1 MFATFSTERLAG
13 DKSIW
18 EKMSKRN
25 LLTFKSSSK
34 TIKVKLKDKII
45 QLKEERNLMTR
56 FIIPSRMREEIDLPA
71 LLRKYEF
78 SVVPRSMF
86 SSDGRLLHCTDKSN
100 VINAVENLMKS
111 RQPQEQDRSGSDEE
125 SSLDESTETRK
136 VIILDGMAIV
146 QKLKKTKDTKT
157 CRDLG
162 EVFIKRV
169 KLESRQYD
177 EVYLIFDRYI
187 EGSLKE
193 RTRHKRTGGKGI
205 QYKVTD
211 NARIDNIPLKKFLS
225 HIETKQE
232 LTVYLA
238 RLLVNYFEEN
248 NTNYVVVYDTVCE
261 TNIDGFEEALKEHSQ
276 EEAATLMVLYALEIA
291 ERDPFSKVCV
301 VSPDTDVF
309 LLFIS
314 MFPRLCK
321 DIIFKT
327 GSGDNLREIDIDAA
341 YEALDPKHSSA
352 ILGFH
357 AFTGCDQ
364 TGKFYGKTKA
374 FCWKTLIESSD
385 EELAALQKLGESE
398 ELPTEDMILGLEA
411 FTMRL
416 YRQNVPHSVKS
427 LSDMRWYLFSKKQS
441 EAEKLPPT
449 KAALKYKILRAHH
462 VTMMCKTSDRPN
474 PELPDP
480 CSFGWQNVDGIVQP
494 VLTDELP
501 APEAS
506 IEMCMCKCNKT
517 RCSTNY
523 CICFKND
530 LVCTE
535 MCLCKQCENDG
546 QMDNGQFGESDDEIF
561 D

>member
-1 MFATFSTERLAG
+1 M
-13 DKSIW
+13 KI
-18 EKMSKRN
+18 
-25 LLTFKSSSK
+25 
-34 TIKVKLKDKII
+34 KLKDKII
-45 QLKEERNLMTR
+45 QLKEEKNLMTR
-56 FIIPSRMREEIDLPA
+56 FIIASRMREEIDLPA
-71 LLRKYEF
+71 LLGKYEF
-78 SVVPRSMF
+78 SVVPRSMC

-177 EVYLIFDRYI
+177 EVYLIFDQYI

-211 NARIDNIPLKKFLS
+211 NTCIDNIPLKKFLS

-291 ERDPFSKVCV
+291 DRDPFSKVCV

-314 MFPRLCK
+314 MYPRLCK

-427 LSDMRWYLFSKKQS
+427 LSDMRW
-441 EAEKLPPT
+441 
-449 KAALKYKILRAHH
+449 
-462 VTMMCKTSDRPN
+462 
-474 PELPDP
+474 
-480 CSFGWQNVDGIVQP
+480 
-494 VLTDELP
+494 
-501 APEAS
+501 
-506 IEMCMCKCNKT
+506 
-517 RCSTNY
+517 
-523 CICFKND
+523 
-530 LVCTE
+530 
-535 MCLCKQCENDG
+535 
-546 QMDNGQFGESDDEIF
+546 
-561 D
+561 